1 MQGTPAQ
8 AASLCRRY
16 RVEFPCLA
24 DPDLDTYRT
33 FGLKRG
39 GMAEVAG
46 AATWLKAAAA
56 MREGH
61 FGGRVIG
68 DVMQLPGT
76 FIVDREGTV
85 RFAKYARHSGDHPAI
100 EELIAALETLDK

>member
-1 MQGTPAQ
+1 MQGNPAQ
-8 AASLCRRY
+8 AAALCGQY

-39 GMAEVAG
+39 SMADVVG
-46 AATWLKAAAA
+46 PATWLKAAAA
-56 MREGH
+56 MRQGH

-76 FIVDREGTV
+76 FIVDRAGII
-85 RFAKYARHSGDHPAI
+85 RFARYAEHSGDHPSM
-100 EELIAALETLDK
+100 EELIAALRAIAE

>member
-8 AASLCRRY
+8 AASLCGQY

-39 GMAEVAG
+39 SMSEVVG
-46 AATWLKAAAA
+46 PGTWLKAAGA
-56 MREGH
+56 MSSGH

-76 FIVDREGTV
+76 FIIDREGVV
-85 RFAKYARHSGDHPAI
+85 RFAKYAGHSGDHPSMDD
-100 EELIAALETLDK
+100 LLAALREIKG

>member
-1 MQGTPAQ
+1 MQGNPAQ
-8 AASLCRRY
+8 AASLCRQY

-24 DPDLDTYRT
+24 DPDLDAYRT

-39 GMAEVAG
+39 SMAEVVG
-46 AATWLKAAAA
+46 PGTWLKAAGA
-56 MREGH
+56 MSRGH

-76 FIVDREGTV
+76 FIVDRAGVV
-85 RFAKYARHSGDHPAI
+85 RFAKYAEHAGDHPAI
-100 EELIAALETLDK
+100 EDLLSALREING